1 MMMKKALCFLLLL
14 PSFVRAEMSELSEEE
29 LQGTSGQAGVTL
41 SARAEFDT
49 GTRISYTNED
59 AEYADGQDY
68 WLVIDN
74 ITGAI
79 EVKGLKIDLV
89 SDFGPTG
96 NAGAIQWTMPDEVIF
111 DEFKTDGL
119 YMSSEKVKNTSS
131 RFLMSVEMD
140 GSLQF
145 PAQTTMSVFATK

>member
-1 MMMKKALCFLLLL
+1 MMMKKALCLMALWPLAAT
-14 PSFVRAEMSELSEEE
+14 AEMSELTESE
-29 LQGTSGQAGVTL
+29 LQSTSGQAGVTL
-41 SARAEFDT
+41 SARAEFDA

-59 AEYADGQDY
+59 ADYADGQDY